1 MSVDN
6 TGEDVFMASLQ
17 QLIKVPVF
25 LDGDTEMQVGVM
37 LINPEYMVDFNAG
50 NPLKTHMHQC
60 DTHGKE
66 VHYYSLPSVPR
77 KGATKITV
85 TVEPQL

>member
-1 MSVDN
+1 MNGDDN
-6 TGEDVFMASLQ
+6 FMDSLQ

-37 LINPEYMVDFNAG
+37 LVNPEYMAAFNAG
-50 NPLKTHMHQC
+50 NPLKTHMHHC
-60 DTHGKE
+60 ETHGRE

-77 KGATKITV
+77 QEIKITV
-85 TVEPQL
+85 KVEH